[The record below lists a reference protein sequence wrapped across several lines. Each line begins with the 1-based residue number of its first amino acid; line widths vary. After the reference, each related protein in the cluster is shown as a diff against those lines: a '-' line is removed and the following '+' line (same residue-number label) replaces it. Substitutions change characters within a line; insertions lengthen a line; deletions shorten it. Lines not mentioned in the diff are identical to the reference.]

1 MHDDF
6 ETASPPRLPFI
17 TAKCTSC
24 ITLIGEMVSPP
35 SHPIVFPRM
44 LTRPTPARGPALCVT
59 RDLRLSEVLA
69 ALSRALDL
77 TEGQALG
84 HSVRTC
90 LIGMRLA
97 EEIGLDEET
106 RTALYYGLLLKDA
119 GCSSNAARMSALF
132 GADDRFVKP
141 RMKLVDWHNRARL
154 AVHTAF
160 TVGQGQS
167 IGQRLS
173 YFLGIA
179 RTPNLTRE
187 IVQIRCDRGA
197 EIALGLGFP
206 EATAQTIRSLD
217 EHWNGQGYPQGLRG
231 AAIPIVARIA
241 NLAQVV
247 DVHLREHGL
256 ATAIRTA
263 RQRSGKWFDPALVK
277 VLASWERDIEWW
289 YQLDDPD
296 LAERVIGIEPSLDPR
311 QLAEEDLDLVARSF
325 ADIIDAKSPYT
336 FCHSTN
342 VAAFAVGIGEQLGFD
357 ADTLRRVRRAGMLHD
372 IGKLG
377 VSNRILDK
385 PGKLTAEERVEIER
399 HPLFTWDV
407 LLRVPAFADFAWM
420 SALHHEKLDGSGYP
434 WKIDGRGL
442 DMPARVLAVAD
453 MYEAL
458 VADRPYRAGMTPGE
472 ALGILHRDMETKLCR
487 NAVGGLEAL
496 LAL

>member
-1 MHDDF
+1 MHGML
-6 ETASPPRLPFI
+6 ETAKGLSPHAR
-17 TAKCTSC
+17 
-24 ITLIGEMVSPP
+24 
-35 SHPIVFPRM
+35 PIVFHRM
-44 LTRPTPARGPALCVT
+44 LTRPTPSRSPFLAVT
-59 RDLRLSEVLA
+59 RDIRLSEVLA

-97 EEIGLDEET
+97 DEIGLDEET

-119 GCSSNAARMSALF
+119 GCSSNAARMSAMF
-132 GADDRFVKP
+132 GADDRHVKP
-141 RMKLVDWHNRARL
+141 RMKLVDWHKRVRL
-154 AVHTAF
+154 AVQTAL

-167 IGQRLS
+167 VGQRLS

-206 EATAQTIRSLD
+206 DATADTIRSLD
-217 EHWNGQGYPQGLRG
+217 EHWNGQGYPHGLRG
-231 AAIPIVARIA
+231 TAIPLTARIA

-247 DVHLREHGL
+247 DVHVREYGL
-256 ATAIRTA
+256 GAAMRTA
-263 RQRSGKWFDPALVK
+263 RQRSTRWFDPALVK
-277 VLASWERDIEWW
+277 LLLSWERDLEWW
-289 YQLDDPD
+289 YQLDDPE
-296 LAERVIGIEPSLDPR
+296 LAERVIGIEPSPDPR
-311 QLAEEDLDLVARSF
+311 RLEEADLDMVARSF

-336 FCHSTN
+336 FHHSTN

-357 ADTLRRVRRAGMLHD
+357 ADTLRRLRRAGMLHD

-377 VSNRILDK
+377 VSSRILDK
-385 PGKLTAEERVEIER
+385 PAKLTPEERVEIER
-399 HPLFTWDV
+399 HPLYTWEI
-407 LLRVPAFADFAWM
+407 LLRVPAFADFAWTA
-420 SALHHEKLDGSGYP
+420 ALHHEKLDGSGYP

-442 DMPARVLAVAD
+442 DMPARVLTVAD

-458 VADRPYRAGMTPGE
+458 VADRPYRAGMTPDQ

-487 NAVGGLEAL
+487 DAVGGLEAL
-496 LAL
+496 LRL